1 MKAYFKKI
9 LSFLIIITI
18 VLNIKCICFA
28 ATTAGQEMRTQVLYL
43 AGIITNDNF
52 MNDFI
57 TREEFS
63 RMIVKSSSY
72 KDSVNSYDVATAF
85 NDVASDNVYASFIK
99 IATKENYM
107 TSYLGGYFKPNDYV
121 TMKDLTRA
129 CIALLGYTNDDFK
142 GSQVQGRYELFCS
155 LRMNENIDA
164 TINDFVTKKDCVNAI
179 YNTLK
184 TKKKD
189 SSSAYG
195 TTIFKDLSV
204 NSDGDLNATGLIKT
218 KLEGPFILKRGE
230 AFNLAIPFDITTA
243 NIFING
249 VSQNLEQTMREL
261 NNSGYLVYYYNTT
274 TKTIYVYKEGTTLE
288 STTLVKK
295 GYVNH
300 IYYSASDTITPTRVE
315 IDLSYYTL
323 SSSEV
328 KFAFSYSGT
337 IHVGDQIIFI
347 YTKANDQPASDE
359 DSTGDGAV
367 ETVGTITNAYL
378 YNLKY

>member
-1 MKAYFKKI
+1 MKKI
-9 LSFLIIITI
+9 FNNCFKVFLIVGIIF
-18 VLNIKCICFA
+18 LSNNINFA

-43 AGIITNDNF
+43 ADIITNDNY

-57 TREEFS
+57 TREEFA
-63 RMIVKSSSY
+63 RMIVKASQY
-72 KDSVNSYDVATAF
+72 KDSANSYDSSTAF
-85 NDVASDNVYASFIK
+85 NDVISTSEFAPFIK
-99 IATKENYM
+99 IATRESYM
-107 TSYLGGYFKPNDYV
+107 TSYLGGIFKPTDFV
-121 TMKDLTRA
+121 TYKDLTRA
-129 CIALLGYTNDDFK
+129 CLALLGYTNEDFT
-142 GSQVQGRYELFCS
+142 GSQIQGRYELFCS
-155 LRMNENIDA
+155 LKINENIDKS
-164 TINDFVTKKDCVNAI
+164 INDFVTKKDCVNGI

-189 SSSAYG
+189 SNSVYG
-195 TTIFKDLSV
+195 TVVFKDLSV
-204 NSDGDLNATGLIKT
+204 NGDGELNATGLNKV

-249 VSQNLEQTMREL
+249 MSQTLEQTMREL
-261 NNSGYLVYYYNTT
+261 NNYGYLVYYFNTT
-274 TKTIYVYKEGTTLE
+274 TKTIYIYKEGNTLD
-288 STTLVKK
+288 SSISVKK

-315 IDLSYYTL
+315 IDLAYYNL

-347 YTKANDQPASDE
+347 YKKSDTTSSSE
-359 DSTGDGAV
+359 DDSGESDIITS
-367 ETVGTITNAYL
+367 GTITNAYL

>member
-1 MKAYFKKI
+1 MKLFIKKI
-9 LSFLIIITI
+9 VSILIVFTIIFNCEI
-18 VLNIKCICFA
+18 ISIA

-43 AGIITNDNF
+43 AGVIENDNH
-52 MNDFI
+52 MNEFI
-57 TREEFS
+57 MREEFA
-63 RMIVKSSSY
+63 RMVVKTSTY
-72 KDSVNSYDVATAF
+72 KDSVNNNDATTAF
-85 NDVASDNVYASFIK
+85 NDVTSDNAYAPFIK

-129 CIALLGYTNDDFK
+129 CLVLLGYTNDDFK

-155 LRMNENIDA
+155 LRINENIDA
-164 TINDFVTKKDCVNAI
+164 TINDFVTKKDCVNAL

-189 SSSAYG
+189 SSSVYG
-195 TTIFKDLSV
+195 TTVFKDLSV
-204 NSDGDLNATGLIKT
+204 NSDGDLNATGLTKT

-230 AFNLAIPFDITTA
+230 AFNLAIPFDITNA

-249 VSQNLEQTMREL
+249 VSQSLEQTMREL

-347 YTKANDQPASDE
+347 YTKVNDQPASDE
-359 DSTGDGAV
+359 DSSGDGEV
-367 ETVGTITNAYL
+367 KTIGTITNAYL